1 MAKQVIYGSDAKQK
15 LKAGVDALANAVGT
29 TMGPKG
35 RNVSIA
41 KNYGSPTVTHD
52 GVTVA
57 KEIELKDPFENMGA
71 QMIAEAASKTNDVA
85 GDGTTTATVLA
96 QAIVNE
102 GLKMTAAGANPMVL
116 RKGLEEAAKAVVAS
130 IKKSSKPIKT
140 KDEKAKVA
148 TISSQSEEI
157 GKLIADA
164 LDKVGDKGVI
174 TIEEGSGIETYT
186 EVKEGMVIG
195 KGYTSP
201 YFVTDS
207 ERMEAVIK
215 DAYILVTDKKISSM
229 ADIMPMLE
237 DLVKISKNFVIVA
250 DDVDGEALATLVVN
264 KVRGTFNA
272 LAVKA
277 PGFGDRR
284 KEMLQDLAVLTGA
297 TLISEDL
304 GRKLDSVKVEDLG
317 RAAKVIANK
326 DETIFVQGA
335 GEKAKINARIAQIE
349 KAIDQSTSDYDKE
362 KLQERLAKLAGGVAV
377 TYVGAATETELKEK
391 KYRVEDA
398 VNATKAAVEEGVV
411 AGGGV
416 TLIKATNAID
426 KLELNEEE
434 MAGARILQRALSIP
448 FRKILANAGV
458 DAGSYIKEVES
469 ANKDTGFDVKT
480 MKIADM
486 ITLGIIDPAKVT
498 FSAVENAVSV
508 AINIL
513 TTEALVADIPEEKS
527 NTPQMPAGGGVPGM
541 M

>member
-15 LKAGVDALANAVGT
+15 LKSGVDALANAVGT

-41 KNYGSPTVTHD
+41 KSYGSPTVTHD

-71 QMIAEAASKTNDVA
+71 QMLAEAASKTNDVA

-116 RKGLEEAAKAVVAS
+116 KKGLEEAAKVVVANV
-130 IKKSSKPIKT
+130 KKSSKPIKT

-148 TISSQSEEI
+148 TISSQSDEI
-157 GKLIADA
+157 GDLIADA

-186 EVKEGMVIG
+186 EVKEGMVID

-207 ERMEAVIK
+207 ERMEAVIE
-215 DAYILVTDKKISSM
+215 DAHILVTDKKISSM

-326 DETIFVQGA
+326 DETIFVQGE
-335 GEKAKINARIAQIE
+335 GEKSKINARIAQIE
-349 KAIDQSTSDYDKE
+349 KAIGDSTSDYDKE

-377 TYVGAATETELKEK
+377 IYVGAATETELKEK

-416 TLIKATNAID
+416 TLIKAAKAID
-426 KLELNEEE
+426 SLKLSEEE
-434 MAGARILQRALSIP
+434 MAGARILQRALSVP

-458 DAGSYIKEVES
+458 DAGSYIKDVES
-469 ANKDTGFDVKT
+469 ASKNTGFDVKT
-480 MKIADM
+480 MKLADM

-527 NTPQMPAGGGVPGM
+527 EAPQMPAGGMPGM